1 MGLKQH
7 QVIGIFI
14 FHGLMITFFACL
26 MGGLL
31 GFLLTTNI
39 AIIVPFI
46 EYFLDFELLNTEIY
60 PINYL
65 PTDIKTNDYLL
76 ICTVTTLMTL
86 LATIMPAFKCQQD
99 STSESATIF
108 LISKLQTIKFNIYLV
123 TFSIDQ

>member
-1 MGLKQH
+1 M
-7 QVIGIFI
+7 
-14 FHGLMITFFACL
+14 
-26 MGGLL
+26 

-65 PTDIKTNDYLL
+65 PTDIKINDYLL

-86 LATIMPAFKCQQD
+86 LATIIPAFK
-99 STSESATIF
+99 A
-108 LISKLQTIKFNIYLV
+108 SKIQPARALRYF
-123 TFSIDQ
+123 